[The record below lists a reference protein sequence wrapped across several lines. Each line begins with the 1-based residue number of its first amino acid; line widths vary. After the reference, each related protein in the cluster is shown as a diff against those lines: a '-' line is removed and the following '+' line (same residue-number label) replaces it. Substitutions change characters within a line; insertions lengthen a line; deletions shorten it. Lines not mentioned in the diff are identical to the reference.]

1 MREKV
6 FSKFKVATIYFPE
19 ENFTLCGIPV
29 FIALLYTFLKKNSFN
44 VVKYAHCLTVFLF
57 VYPKVFQRKFVKC
70 LCIYSTYYIS
80 PVL

>member
-29 FIALLYTFLKKNSFN
+29 FIALLYTFFKKKILLMLSSMHI
-44 VVKYAHCLTVFLF
+44 A
-57 VYPKVFQRKFVKC
+57 
-70 LCIYSTYYIS
+70 
-80 PVL
+80 